1 MRDFIRAAR
10 ESTVVFDGGM
20 GATLEQF
27 DLSLEDDYRLP
38 GRCHEAL
45 VLNRPD
51 VIEGVHASML
61 DAGADVVETDTFQAS
76 SLKLGEWGL
85 AEHTH
90 EINLRAAEIARRAA
104 GEERF
109 VAGSIGPTG
118 FLPASDDPTLG
129 QIGFRELVDVFS
141 EQATGLLEGG
151 VDLVIIETAQ
161 DILEVKAAI
170 FGVRRACT
178 EQDRQVP
185 IQCSVSLLPQ
195 GGKMLLGTDISAVLA
210 TLDALD
216 VDVIGLNC
224 STGPEDMRD
233 AIRFLT
239 EFSPLPVHCIPNA
252 GLPLQGPNGETIF
265 PEEPGPLAATLG
277 EFVDRYGVAIV
288 GGCCGTTPDHIR
300 AIAERV
306 KDTTPP
312 PRPARRAIHVSSMI
326 AATPLVQDPR
336 PTLVGERVNSQGSKK
351 AKEMLLADDYDGL
364 LVVAEDQVAGGAH
377 VLDVC
382 VALTERQDEDV
393 QMGEVVKRISLSQPA
408 PIQIDSTEPEVIE
421 AALEQIP
428 GRAIVNSVNLEAGRD
443 KLDRVVPVVKAHG
456 AALIALTIDEVGM
469 AKTAERK
476 LEVARRIT
484 ELCCDEH
491 GLDPE
496 ALIFDCLTF
505 TLTTGDEEWRP
516 SAVATIEGIRQVK
529 AELPGVK
536 TSLGVSNVSFG
547 VGLPARSAL
556 NSVFLHHCVEAGLD
570 LAMVNPNHI
579 TPYGE
584 IPEAERDLADDLVFN
599 RREDALERFI
609 AHFEAK
615 GPEEDSGPGGANP
628 TEGMEPEEALH
639 FHILRRKK
647 EGVEDWIDKSVE
659 KIGAVPTLNK
669 VLLPAMKEVGDKF
682 GAGELILPFVL
693 QSAEVMKRAV
703 AQLEQYLDKLEG
715 YTKGTVVIATV
726 FGDVHDIG
734 KSLVNTILTNNGY
747 TVVDLGK
754 QVPISNILD
763 AAVEHK
769 ATAIGLSALLVSTS
783 KQMPACVQE
792 LHERGLEFPVLIGG
806 AAINRNFGLRILYPN
821 GPESDDTYAPG
832 VFYCKDA
839 FEGLSKM
846 DQLVDAEAR
855 ETLVAKTRADAQQLR
870 ERPAEEPDDSPDVT
884 DASVRSA
891 AATDNPIP
899 EPPFWGAR
907 EIEVS
912 MDEVYR
918 HLDTHVLFKLHWGGR
933 GVKGEEWDR
942 LLREDFQPRLER
954 MWREQTYLHPRARL
968 GYFPCNSEGNE
979 LIVWDPEAPRER
991 ELERLVF
998 PRQPKHDRICLADF
1012 YRPLDSGEVDVVAL
1026 QAVTAGDEV
1035 TELMASLEAEGEFA
1049 EQLFVH
1055 GLGVQTAEGMAEW
1068 LHGRARSD
1076 LGIEP
1081 AQGRRYSWGYPACPE
1096 QSEHEKVFRLLDAP
1110 AVGLRLSGGYA
1121 VEPEQSTLAIIAHH
1135 PQAVY
1140 FGMKSGKLP
1149 TNERQASD
1157 ELIAGSD
1164 KDPTRLTRIPD
1175 EDPAI
1180 DGESDDPGAGGRR
1193 DEPEDEPA
1201 MAGA

>member
-1 MRDFIRAAR
+1 MATMRDLLATAR
-10 ESTVVFDGGM
+10 DRVVVYDGGM

-51 VIEGVHASML
+51 VIEDVHASML
-61 DAGADVVETDTFQAS
+61 DAGAIVVETDTFQAS
-76 SLKLGEWGL
+76 RLKLSEWGL
-85 AEHTH
+85 GEHTL
-90 EINLRAAEIARRAA
+90 EINVKAAEIARRAA
-104 GEERF
+104 GEQRF

-129 QIGFRELVDVFS
+129 QITFGELVTVFT
-141 EQATGLLEGG
+141 EQAQGLVKGG
-151 VDLVIIETAQ
+151 VDLIIIETAQ

-170 FGVRRACT
+170 FGARAAFAL
-178 EQDRQVP
+178 EDRVLP
-185 IQCSVSLLPQ
+185 IQCSVSLLPN
-195 GGKMLLGTDISAVLA
+195 GGKMLLGTDISAVLT
-210 TLDALD
+210 TLEALK
-216 VDVIGLNC
+216 VDIIGLNC

-233 AIRFLT
+233 AIRFLGET
-239 EFSPLPVHCIPNA
+239 SSVPVHCIPNA
-252 GLPLQGPNGETIF
+252 GLPLQGPRGETIF
-265 PEEPGPLAATLG
+265 PELPEPLAAALG
-277 EFVDRYGVAIV
+277 EFVERYGVSIV
-288 GGCCGTTPDHIR
+288 GGCCGTTPEHIR

-306 KDTTPP
+306 AGRAPGARPQARPP
-312 PRPARRAIHVSSMI
+312 HLSSMI

-336 PTLVGERVNSQGSKK
+336 PTLVGERVNSQGSRK

-364 LVVAEDQVAGGAH
+364 VTVAEDQVTGGAH
-377 VLDVC
+377 VLDIC

-393 QMGEVVKRISLSQPA
+393 QMRQVVKQISLTQPA
-408 PIQIDSTEPEVIE
+408 PIQVDSTEPEVIDT
-421 AALEQIP
+421 ALQQIP
-428 GRAIVNSVNLEAGRD
+428 GRAIVNSINLEAGRD
-443 KLDRVVPVVKAHG
+443 KLDRVVPIVKDHG

-469 AKTAERK
+469 AKTADRK
-476 LEVARRIT
+476 LEIARRLT

-516 SAVATIEGIRQVK
+516 SALATIEGIRAIKQQ
-529 AELPGVK
+529 LPGVK

-547 VGLPARSAL
+547 VGVPARSAL

-584 IPEAERDLADDLVFN
+584 IPEEERQLADDLVFD

-609 AHFEAK
+609 AHFESK
-615 GPEEDSGPGGANP
+615 GPEEAQEKGDP
-628 TEGMEPEEALH
+628 TVGMEPEEALH

-647 EGVEDWIDKSVE
+647 DGVEDWIDLSVE
-659 KIGAVPTLNK
+659 KIGAVPTLNQ

-703 AQLEQYLDKLEG
+703 ARLERYLDKIEG

-747 TVVDLGK
+747 TVIDLGK
-754 QVPISNILD
+754 QVPISTILE
-763 AAVEHK
+763 AAVEHQ

-792 LHERGLEFPVLIGG
+792 LHQRGLEFPVLVGG
-806 AAINRNFGLRILYPN
+806 AAINRNFSLRILYPQ
-821 GPESDDTYAPG
+821 GTDSDEIYEPG

-839 FEGLSKM
+839 FEGLAKM
-846 DQLVDAEAR
+846 DQLIDGQAR
-855 ETLVAKTRADAQQLR
+855 EALIAKTRQAAQQLR
-870 ERPAEEPDDSPDVT
+870 DAPPAAPDDGPPVT

-891 AATDNPIP
+891 AVTDNPVP
-899 EPPFWGAR
+899 RPPFWGAR
-907 EIEVS
+907 ELEVPLE
-912 MDEVYR
+912 EVYP

-933 GVKGEEWDR
+933 GVKGEDWTK
-942 LLREDFQPRLER
+942 LVREDFQPRLER
-954 MWREQTYLHPRARL
+954 MWREQTCLHPRARL

-979 LIVWDPEAPRER
+979 LIVWDPEAPGAR

-998 PRQPKHDRICLADF
+998 PRQPGHDRICLADF
-1012 YRPLDSGEVDVVAL
+1012 YRPLIDAEGAGQAFDVVAL
-1026 QAVTAGDEV
+1026 QAVTVGDEV
-1035 TELMASLEAEGEFA
+1035 TELMARLEAEGEFS
-1049 EQLFVH
+1049 EQLFLH

-1068 LHGRARSD
+1068 LHARVRAD
-1076 LGIEP
+1076 LGLP
-1081 AQGRRYSWGYPACPE
+1081 ATQGRRYSWGYPACPE
-1096 QSEHEKVFRLLDAP
+1096 QSEHEKVFRLLDA
-1110 AVGLRLSGGYA
+1110 AAIGLRLSGGYA
-1121 VEPEQSTLAIIAHH
+1121 VEPEQSTLAIVAHH

-1140 FGMKSGKLP
+1140 FGMKSGSLP
-1149 TNERQASD
+1149 KAPGQAAD
-1157 ELIAGSD
+1157 ELIAGTE
-1164 KDPTRLTRIPD
+1164 KDPTRLAAAQR
-1175 EDPAI
+1175 
-1180 DGESDDPGAGGRR
+1180 SLV
-1193 DEPEDEPA
+1193 
-1201 MAGA
+1201 